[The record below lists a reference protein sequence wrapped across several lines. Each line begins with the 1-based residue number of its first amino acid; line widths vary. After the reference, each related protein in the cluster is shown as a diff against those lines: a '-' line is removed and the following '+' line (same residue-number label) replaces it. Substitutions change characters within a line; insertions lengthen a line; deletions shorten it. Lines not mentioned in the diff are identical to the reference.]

1 MTPKHTQPWSL
12 NYSVTYSYPNWP
24 QQPQSLLVQQTL
36 AQLAAIDQR
45 VLEMTEFP
53 QALEMIERACND

>member
-36 AQLAAIDQR
+36 AQLDEIDQR

-53 QALEMIERACND
+53 LVTKLLENLQ